1 MTMATREEY
10 AKLSRDERLERIVL
24 TPDELAGTV
33 KGRSEKALARRPDP
47 KNWAPTE
54 VICHLRD
61 NEEWFLTRL
70 RLIMLANEPYFLTTS
85 PDGEAED
92 RQYLR
97 NDPHLALRTFARRR
111 EATLEFYRQ
120 LEPTHWERVGIHVD
134 SRGRRSIDEF
144 LTIIAWHD
152 DNHLDQLKRAVDG
165 RS

>member
-1 MTMATREEY
+1 VG
-10 AKLSRDERLERIVL
+10 ERGGKGVQVAYVPI
-24 TPDELAGTV
+24 PLAV
-33 KGRSEKALARRPDP
+33 KGWSEGTLSHRPGA

-61 NEEWFLTRL
+61 NEELFLTRL

-97 NDPHLALRTFARRR
+97 NDPFHALQTFARRR
-111 EATLEFYRQ
+111 EATILFYRE
-120 LEPTHWERVGIHVD
+120 LEPAHWERVGIHVD

-144 LTIIAWHD
+144 LTVIAWYDD
-152 DNHLDQLKRAVDG
+152 DNHLDQLRRAG
-165 RS
+165 RR